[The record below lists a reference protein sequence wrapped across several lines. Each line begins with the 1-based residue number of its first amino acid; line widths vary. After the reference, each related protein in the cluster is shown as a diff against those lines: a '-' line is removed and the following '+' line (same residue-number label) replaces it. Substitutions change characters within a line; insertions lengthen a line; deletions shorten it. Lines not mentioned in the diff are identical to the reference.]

1 MSFVDCAS
9 AGWHVHQKGR
19 CDIRGHTQRNGVEEE
34 GGDRL
39 SLLVTCHTVP
49 GGHVPV
55 KWNIFRGNKRTMR
68 ELEAVSRIV
77 ENHI

>member
-1 MSFVDCAS
+1 MWPVC
-9 AGWHVHQKGR
+9 QKGR
-19 CDIRGHTQRNGVEEE
+19 CAILGHTRRNGVEAE

-39 SLLVTCHTVP
+39 SLLVTCQTVP
-49 GGHVPV
+49 GGHIPV
-55 KWNIFRGNKRTMR
+55 KWNIFRGSERAVR